1 MTSGPIDLL
10 EDPLL
15 HLGCNCESSQT
26 PTTTTMQLKL
36 NIFGVF
42 VYMMLELNELQKRF
56 AAKKE
61 RRGLMSSR

>member
-1 MTSGPIDLL
+1 
-10 EDPLL
+10 
-15 HLGCNCESSQT
+15 
-26 PTTTTMQLKL
+26 MQLKL

>member
-10 EDPLL
+10 HEPIF
-15 HLGCNCESSQT
+15 HLGCRGESSQT

-42 VYMMLELNELQKRF
+42 VYEMLELY
-56 AAKKE
+56 
-61 RRGLMSSR
+61 